1 MGLKKRW
8 GGSKKKKVGVK
19 KKGGGEIKNLWVP
32 KKTGG
37 HEILCE
43 VQKNSL

>member
-1 MGLKKRW
+1 MGVR
-8 GGSKKKKVGVK
+8 KKKWGK